1 VLFHCSTHFKQFR
14 ALALAGVAAIAL
26 SACAAS
32 RGGSDIRTP
41 DFSGLSQAQKQAAV
55 QDFSQKYQQNPR
67 DTRVVIYY
75 AAALRAAGQAGQAVT
90 VLERA
95 RTEQP
100 RNHDIALAFAKALA
114 ANGQFAQAL
123 NIIDL
128 TIRVEAPHWNT
139 LSVKG
144 AILDQMGR
152 NSEARTL
159 YSQAMVTA
167 PNEASLHANMGL
179 SYAMTGDLQQ
189 AEKYLRRAKNLPG
202 ATGKIRQNLALVIGL
217 QGRFDEARAIYAA
230 ELEPEAVE
238 SNMAYIRAL
247 LTQQNKWD
255 LIKDKK

>member
-1 VLFHCSTHFKQFR
+1 MQFHRSIPFKQLR

-26 SACAAS
+26 NACAAS

-41 DFSGLSQAQKQAAV
+41 DFSGLSQTQKQAAV
-55 QDFSQKYQQNPR
+55 QDFAQKYQKNPR
-67 DTRVVIYY
+67 DVRIIIYY
-75 AAALRAAGQAGQAVT
+75 AAALRAAGQPGQAVS

-95 RTEQP
+95 RSENP
-100 RNHDIALAFAKALA
+100 RDRDVALAYAKALA
-114 ANGQFAQAL
+114 ANGQFNQAL

-128 TIRVEAPHWNT
+128 AIRVEAPHWNT

-152 NSEARTL
+152 NTEARDL
-159 YSQAMVTA
+159 YRQAMVTA
-167 PNEASLHANMGL
+167 PNEAGLHANMGL
-179 SYAMTGDLQQ
+179 SFAMTGDLEQ
-189 AEKYLRRAKNLPG
+189 AEKYLRKAKSLPG
-202 ATGKIRQNLALVIGL
+202 ATGRIRQNLALVIGL

-230 ELEPEAVE
+230 ELSPEVVE

-255 LIKDKK
+255 LIKGKK